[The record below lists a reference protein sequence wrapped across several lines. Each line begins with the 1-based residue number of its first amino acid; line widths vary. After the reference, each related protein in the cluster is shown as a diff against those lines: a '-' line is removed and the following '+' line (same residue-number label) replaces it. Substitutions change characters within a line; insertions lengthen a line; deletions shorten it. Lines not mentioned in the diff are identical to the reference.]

1 MDPAA
6 RDGTSLYAN
15 IHNGVHLSG
24 RGRGGKPDCGPGYI
38 YASKE
43 HQRSTNR
50 APAEPVRS
58 RALPDNSAQAVSS
71 AQAASRRAR
80 AFDLPAAA
88 RTGSV
93 HALTGI
99 KPAWLQPSF
108 SFTLAGPR
116 NFPAADFP
124 TANQPAADLR
134 AANQPAADFP
144 TANQPAAD
152 FPTANQPGANLRAA
166 NQPGANLRAANQPG
180 ANSDANVSVFTD
192 APASARAA
200 TAGTCEATH
209 RSRSTLS
216 AEADAGLRNSWN

>member
-1 MDPAA
+1 MDPGAH
-6 RDGTSLYAN
+6 DGTSLYAN

-24 RGRGGKPDCGPGYI
+24 RGRGGKPDCCPGYI

-58 RALPDNSAQAVSS
+58 CALPGNSAQAVSS
-71 AQAASRRAR
+71 AQAASRPAR

-108 SFTLAGPR
+108 TFTLADPR
-116 NFPAADFP
+116 NFPA
-124 TANQPAADLR
+124 TNQPATNFPATNQPATNQPATNQPATNQPATNFPATNQP
-134 AANQPAADFP
+134 AANQPA
-144 TANQPAAD
+144 TNQPA
-152 FPTANQPGANLRAA
+152 TNQPAT
-166 NQPGANLRAANQPG
+166 NQPATNQPATNQPATNQPATNSD

-192 APASARAA
+192 APASARARR
-200 TAGTCEATH
+200 CRH
-209 RSRSTLS
+209 L
-216 AEADAGLRNSWN
+216 

>member
-108 SFTLAGPR
+108 SFTLADPR

-134 AANQPAADFP
+134 AANQPAAD
-144 TANQPAAD
+144 
-152 FPTANQPGANLRAA
+152 
-166 NQPGANLRAANQPG
+166 LRAANQPG

-216 AEADAGLRNSWN
+216 AEADASLRNSWN

>member
-108 SFTLAGPR
+108 SFTLADPR

-144 TANQPAAD
+144 TANQPGAD
-152 FPTANQPGANLRAA
+152 
-166 NQPGANLRAANQPG
+166 LRAANQPG

>member
-116 NFPAADFP
+116 NFPAANFP
-124 TANQPAADLR
+124 TANQPAANFPT
-134 AANQPAADFP
+134 ANQPAADFP

-152 FPTANQPGANLRAA
+152 FPTA